1 MVLPLVNKEPLN
13 EIAEN
18 IEITL
23 RKNGFITSYDTSG
36 TIGRRY
42 ARADEIGVPFAIT
55 VDYDSIDDNK
65 VTIRDRDT
73 FKQKRVAIN
82 QIPIIM
88 NQLIQNQLKFE
99 DIEE

>member
-1 MVLPLVNKEPLN
+1 MTDL
-13 EIAEN
+13 AEN

-23 RKNGFITSYDTSG
+23 RENGFVISYDTSG

-55 VDYDSIDDNK
+55 VDYDSIDDKK
-65 VTIRDRDT
+65 VTIRNRDT
-73 FKQKRVAIN
+73 FEQKRISIN
-82 QIPIIM
+82 KIPLII
-88 NQLIQNQLKFE
+88 NQLIENQINFE